1 MARPRKSNE
10 KTEELPKVKLTK
22 ESIKEGLVL
31 FKYIEPYK
39 GKFIAGLIF
48 IALSSVTTLA
58 FPYLLKELI
67 DSANDINQ
75 GKLGQPPGTIALMMI
90 GVLSIQMIFS
100 FMRIYLFTS
109 VGENALADLRKDIYK
124 RMIRMPMD
132 FFAQRRVGELSSRI
146 SADVSQ
152 IQDTVTTILAE
163 ILRGILTLIIGM
175 GLIFFISP
183 RLTLLMLSVVP
194 VIIIIAILFGKHI
207 RKLARNAQDQ
217 LADSGTIVQETLQ
230 GISNVKSFSNEWF
243 EINRY
248 NSSINNVVSMA
259 IRNGQFRGLFVSF
272 LLFSVFGAIVL
283 VVWYGAGMMQAG
295 TLSFGDLTAFVVYT
309 AFVGGSMAGFADM
322 YSQLQKTLGA
332 TQRVRELLIEPVED
346 VTVAEGNVDDN
357 FKLSGRVEMQHIA
370 FSYPTRPEVQVLK
383 DINVTAERGQQIA
396 IVGPSGA
403 GKSTMVSILL
413 RFYDPTSGKLLFDGK
428 DATSIPLSQLRKQ
441 MALVPQDVL
450 LFGGTIF
457 ENIAYGKTDATQEEV
472 EAAAKKANAHQFIST
487 FPEGYQTVVGE
498 RGIKL
503 SGGQRQRIAIAR
515 AILKDPAILIL
526 DEATS
531 SLDSESEALVQD
543 ALNNLMRNRTSFVI
557 AHRLSTIRNADK
569 IIVLEHGLVKETGT
583 HQELLNV
590 SDGLYRSLSKLQTDW
605 SIDTDNI

>member
-1 MARPRKSNE
+1 MARPRNSNE

-31 FKYIEPYK
+31 FRYIQPYK
-39 GKFIAGLIF
+39 GKFIAGLLF

-67 DSANDINQ
+67 DSAHDINQ
-75 GKLGQPPGTIALMMI
+75 GRLGQPPGIIALMMV
-90 GVLSIQMIFS
+90 GVLTIQMVFS

-124 RMIRMPMD
+124 RLIRMPMD

-163 ILRGILTLIIGM
+163 ILRGVLTLIIGM

-183 RLTLLMLSVVP
+183 KLTLLMLSVVP
-194 VIIIIAILFGKHI
+194 VIIVIAILFGRRI

-248 NSSINNVVSMA
+248 NNSINNVVRMA

-295 TLSFGDLTAFVVYT
+295 TLSFGDLTDFVVYT

-332 TQRVRELLIEPVED
+332 TQRVRELLVEPIED
-346 VTVAEGNVDDN
+346 VEVKEDN
-357 FKLSGRVEMQHIA
+357 LDEKFKLSGQAGI
-370 FSYPTRPEVQVLK
+370 SPCYQKSLNCPE
-383 DINVTAERGQQIA
+383 
-396 IVGPSGA
+396 
-403 GKSTMVSILL
+403 
-413 RFYDPTSGKLLFDGK
+413 
-428 DATSIPLSQLRKQ
+428 
-441 MALVPQDVL
+441 
-450 LFGGTIF
+450 
-457 ENIAYGKTDATQEEV
+457 
-472 EAAAKKANAHQFIST
+472 
-487 FPEGYQTVVGE
+487 
-498 RGIKL
+498 
-503 SGGQRQRIAIAR
+503 
-515 AILKDPAILIL
+515 
-526 DEATS
+526 
-531 SLDSESEALVQD
+531 
-543 ALNNLMRNRTSFVI
+543 
-557 AHRLSTIRNADK
+557 ADK
-569 IIVLEHGLVKETGT
+569 YRCRNNRARVCTRYSGLA
-583 HQELLNV
+583 
-590 SDGLYRSLSKLQTDW
+590 W
-605 SIDTDNI
+605 SP